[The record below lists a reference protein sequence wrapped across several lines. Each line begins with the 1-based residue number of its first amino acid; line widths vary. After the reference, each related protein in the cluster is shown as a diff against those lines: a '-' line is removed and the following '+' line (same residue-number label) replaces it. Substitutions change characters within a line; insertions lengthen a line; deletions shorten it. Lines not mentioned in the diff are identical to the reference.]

1 MAQPSPTSDA
11 QADVA
16 TDSGD
21 PTDAALVTRCLN
33 GQREAFE
40 ELFDRHGP
48 RIYNIV
54 YRLCGNPTEAEDLAQ
69 ETFLRAFTT
78 LHTLRQP
85 QAFAGWLSR
94 IATNTSLGILRRR
107 RSLAFVELS
116 EEVSN
121 TFPDD
126 SHWQS
131 PQDVALT
138 DDDRQAVR
146 ATLERMV
153 PSQRVALA
161 LREVEGL
168 SYADIARTL
177 GVSSSAVEVLIFR
190 ARRRFREQYEAV
202 AAGAG
207 TRQGATPAVAPCRRA
222 RSSLA
227 VVLDGEGND
236 EQRAATFAHVRDC
249 TTCQNEIAVGRATRT
264 KRAVLP
270 LLPLS
275 AAVKAGLLA
284 RLVPHGAPLSP
295 PAPSVPPTPPP
306 PVSSGPTS
314 TPVGPSL
321 PAVPAAPVPVGLG
334 PSAGG
339 LTHIGVSALSVK
351 VAALL
356 TTKAALIATGLTATA
371 LIAGGALALHS
382 WARPPHHPVSI
393 AAPHPVPT
401 PTGAHPVGTLT
412 ATVRPVGTPTATVLG
427 LSRPIRMTAPSPL
440 PGRAPVRAAHPLA
453 HIIQGQPASRSGGSG
468 PSKPSKGAS
477 SSAAAVKSS
486 HHASAG
492 TSRGGSPGSTRQKAR
507 VTFRQPAAAHT
518 GVGAGSPTH
527 RLPAASGRARA
538 TGYAHH
544 RPAMPGR
551 RPISHT
557 HPVQARPV
565 QTRHVQAPRA
575 QPSHVQMPHVSTA
588 PRTHIRYARARVRT
602 SAVQRA
608 HRRSLSVSPR
618 TTRPAGHT
626 AVRRHRPV
634 TAHPRAKHLHR
645 SPPARRV
652 AKRLHRSPAA
662 HHGAKRPHR
671 SPAACYWRTI
681 PGRPVYAGRRSHG
694 RTVIVMIRRQ
704 PSRRVFWCGG
714 H

>member
-1 MAQPSPTSDA
+1 MAQPSPDGDA
-11 QADVA
+11 RGDVA
-16 TDSGD
+16 ADSGD

-54 YRLCGNPTEAEDLAQ
+54 YRLCGNPTEAEDLTQ

-116 EEVSN
+116 EEVAN

-131 PQDVALT
+131 PQDVVLT
-138 DDDRQAVR
+138 GDDRQAVR
-146 ATLERMV
+146 ATLERLV

-177 GVSSSAVEVLIFR
+177 GVSSGAVEVLIFR

-207 TRQGATPAVAPCRRA
+207 ARQGAAPAVASCRRV

-236 EQRAATFAHVRDC
+236 EQRAATLAHVRGC
-249 TTCQNEIAVGRATRT
+249 TMCQNEIAVARATRT

-275 AAVKAGLLA
+275 AAVKAGVLA
-284 RLVPHGAPLSP
+284 RLVPHGAPLPP
-295 PAPSVPPTPPP
+295 PAPPGSNGPTPPP
-306 PVSSGPTS
+306 GSNGPTPP
-314 TPVGPSL
+314 PVGPPL
-321 PAVPAAPVPVGLG
+321 PAAPATPIAPAVPVVPLPVGVG

-339 LTHIGVSALSVK
+339 IAHFGASALGVK

-356 TTKAALIATGLTATA
+356 TAKAALIAASLTATA

-382 WARPPHHPVSI
+382 WARPRQHPVSI
-393 AAPHPVPT
+393 AAPHSVPT
-401 PTGAHPVGTLT
+401 SVGA
-412 ATVRPVGTPTATVLG
+412 RPVGTPPTAVSGLSHPVRATV
-427 LSRPIRMTAPSPL
+427 PSPL
-440 PGRAPVRAAHPLA
+440 HGRASVGTSHPLA
-453 HIIQGQPASRSGGSG
+453 HIIQGQPSSRSGGSG
-468 PSKPSKGAS
+468 SSKSGKGANPPV
-477 SSAAAVKSS
+477 AAVKSS
-486 HHASAG
+486 RHASPALPRVVG
-492 TSRGGSPGSTRQKAR
+492 PVSGQQKPHVASGR
-507 VTFRQPAAAHT
+507 PAVAHT
-518 GVGAGSPTH
+518 GVGAVSPTH
-527 RLPAASGRARA
+527 RPPATSSRTRARGHLSYRPAAGHRAIGHAGHARSSHA
-538 TGYAHH
+538 RLPHGSVMTRSNGHARYA
-544 RPAMPGR
+544 RGTVRIAPAHGASR
-551 RPISHT
+551 R
-557 HPVQARPV
+557 HPFTSPRTARPV
-565 QTRHVQAPRA
+565 SR
-575 QPSHVQMPHVSTA
+575 
-588 PRTHIRYARARVRT
+588 I
-602 SAVQRA
+602 
-608 HRRSLSVSPR
+608 
-618 TTRPAGHT
+618 
-626 AVRRHRPV
+626 AVRRHRPI
-634 TAHPRAKHLHR
+634 
-645 SPPARRV
+645 PAR
-652 AKRLHRSPAA
+652 LW
-662 HHGAKRPHR
+662 AKRPHR
-671 SPAACYWRTI
+671 SPIVHHAAKRPHRPPVAHHRAKRSHRSPIVHRGTIRLHRSPVACYWRTI
-681 PGRPVYAGRRSHG
+681 PGRPVYAGRWVHG
-694 RTVIVMIRRQ
+694 RSVIVMIRRQ

-714 H
+714 R